1 MQHFTATL
9 TTKDTSKN
17 VRGFCKEYMDV
28 FWKMFASYIRASIRM
43 VGLTFLVSFILMF
56 LLSLLTDFSLIPD
69 VQNMPKDPVLQEK
82 FLAEFTRQ
90 NVIPMF
96 LVQLPVYVFFT
107 PIFTVL
113 WVTVLSN
120 YYQHA
125 LQNKPVSEVAA

>member
-1 MQHFTATL
+1 
-9 TTKDTSKN
+9 
-17 VRGFCKEYMDV
+17 
-28 FWKMFASYIRASIRM
+28 M
-43 VGLTFLVSFILMF
+43 VGLAFLAGFVLMF
-56 LLSLLTDFSLIPD
+56 LLSLFTEFSIIPD
-69 VQNMPKDPVLQEK
+69 VQNMPKDPAEQER
-82 FLAEFTRQ
+82 FIAEFTRQ

-96 LVQLPVYVFFT
+96 FVQLPVYVFFT